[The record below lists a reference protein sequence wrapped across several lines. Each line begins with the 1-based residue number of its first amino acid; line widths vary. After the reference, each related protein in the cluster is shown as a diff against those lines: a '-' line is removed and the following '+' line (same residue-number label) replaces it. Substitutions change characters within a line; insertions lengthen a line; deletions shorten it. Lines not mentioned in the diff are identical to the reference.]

1 MILMTSNDDL
11 TNSALIAC
19 IPPLFKALRVYFSHS
34 NPGTWMLT
42 ISATFDTH
50 LLLPAHI
57 FVTLAYLV
65 HIHIERCI
73 PHSIIPSWIPDKVW
87 HTPRAWACVITTR
100 TSKQGEC
107 NCSGCNPVWPPTGHR
122 LCDVTCMWCTA
133 DHIVIFIHGS
143 NVKWTAGGDS

>member
-1 MILMTSNDDL
+1 MIPMTSNDDL

-34 NPGTWMLT
+34 HPGTWMLT

-87 HTPRAWACVITTR
+87 HTPRAWACVITALAR
-100 TSKQGEC
+100 AIQRRRANVIVPIVIQC
-107 NCSGCNPVWPPTGHR
+107 GHR
-122 LCDVTCMWCTA
+122 LATISVM
-133 DHIVIFIHGS
+133 
-143 NVKWTAGGDS
+143 